1 MDIRIDSPLD
11 KQARIVFESDGIEAW
26 EIYRQPDGEF
36 GIYNGKNGRIVLK
49 FNPDGRPVVSGSWS
63 DGSAA
68 RSVLAALVLL
78 GLVEDTTT
86 D

>member
-1 MDIRIDSPLD
+1 MDIRIDSPAD
-11 KQARIVFESDGIEAW
+11 KQARIVFTSDGVDAW

-36 GIYNGKNGRIVLK
+36 GIYNERTGRIVLK
-49 FNPDGRPVVSGSWS
+49 FSPDARPVVSGSWA